1 MSDMKGDYRSAM
13 ASRPRAGAFRRASL
27 VNPRGPRRENLSA
40 LLIGA
45 LNEPVYATIGGHRR
59 KITKGEAIGKQMVT
73 KSADLRTT
81 KMLFDMM
88 TEVEQKAGKAAPPK
102 LTSADKEVVEQFIAR
117 LRRQIATEAA
127 AAASD

>member
-1 MSDMKGDYRSAM
+1 M
-13 ASRPRAGAFRRASL
+13 RPA
-27 VNPRGPRRENLSA
+27 PRVPLGV
-40 LLIGA
+40 LLLGA
-45 LNEPVYATIGGHRR
+45 LNEPVQARLAGPAAIN
-59 KITKGEAIGKQMVT
+59 TKSESIGKQMVT

-88 TEVEQKAGKAAPPK
+88 TEVEQKAGTAAPPK

-127 AAASD
+127 VAASD